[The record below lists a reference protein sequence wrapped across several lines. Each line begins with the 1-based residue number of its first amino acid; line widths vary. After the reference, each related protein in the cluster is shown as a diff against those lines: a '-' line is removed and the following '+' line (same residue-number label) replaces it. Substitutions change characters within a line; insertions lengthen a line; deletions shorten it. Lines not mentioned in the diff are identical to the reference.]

1 MRPCFLERSLLLS
14 TSLTFSLSQA
24 KPDAELS
31 APTSA
36 RSTPPPAASA
46 PSSAAPSP
54 AAAPS
59 PLRIKLPARGAKRA
73 ASASPPLPDDTGSSA
88 SASRTPRKRVA
99 APSAAAAAGPSTGG
113 EASGTS
119 TSGRSLRVRMPV
131 RPQRDEV
138 VREEVDEPRAR
149 RSTRASAA
157 KARGKLVEEN
167 GASDVEEEKG
177 QAEAAGQAEEEGEG
191 AEGGGDSD
199 YGFEY
204 EDD

>member
-1 MRPCFLERSLLLS
+1 
-14 TSLTFSLSQA
+14 
-24 KPDAELS
+24 
-31 APTSA
+31 
-36 RSTPPPAASA
+36 
-46 PSSAAPSP
+46 
-54 AAAPS
+54 
-59 PLRIKLPARGAKRA
+59 
-73 ASASPPLPDDTGSSA
+73 
-88 SASRTPRKRVA
+88 
-99 APSAAAAAGPSTGG
+99 
-113 EASGTS
+113 
-119 TSGRSLRVRMPV
+119 MPV